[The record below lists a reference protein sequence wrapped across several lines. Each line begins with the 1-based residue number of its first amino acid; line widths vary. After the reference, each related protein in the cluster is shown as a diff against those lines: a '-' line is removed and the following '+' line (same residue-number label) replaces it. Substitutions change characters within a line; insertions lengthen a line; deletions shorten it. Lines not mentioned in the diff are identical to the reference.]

1 MPWAHYLATLSL
13 ASIVALGVWLVRD
26 YLPPSAGARL
36 GIGAAIYVVTFFI
49 AGRLVGLIGRDDA
62 DYLKRWLTLDMLR
75 R

>member
-1 MPWAHYLATLSL
+1 MPWRHYVATLSL
-13 ASIVALGVWLVRD
+13 ASLVALGVWLVRD

-36 GIGAAIYVVTFFI
+36 GIGAAIYCVSFFVL
-49 AGRLVGLIGRDDA
+49 GRLVGLISTDDA